1 MQIPFSWNLALSIMV
16 RPFFVVT
23 FNSCIL
29 ISMAFSCASI
39 NAYIFVD
46 GCTSIMI
53 MFSSLASIFI
63 VYASTNCYSI
73 ALSSSNYSM
82 NIGSINVALG
92 LVYTFACQCFLLL
105 HKNSTT
111 NVFVWFMSWIIVCEI
126 VSFHC
131 MFFLLHILRIMKNAT
146 VTL

>member
-1 MQIPFSWNLALSIMV
+1 MNYSRSRMRIPFSINVALSIMV
-16 RPFFVVT
+16 RLFFVVT

-39 NAYIFVD
+39 NAYIYVD
-46 GCTSIMI
+46 GCTSVMI
-53 MFSSLASIFI
+53 MFSSPASIFI

-92 LVYTFACQCFLLL
+92 LVYTFACQCLLLL
-105 HKNSTT
+105 HKNSTA
-111 NVFVWFMSWIIVCEI
+111 NVLV
-126 VSFHC
+126 
-131 MFFLLHILRIMKNAT
+131 
-146 VTL
+146 